1 MQFSPEAVKQIAND
15 PANAEAIRESQK
27 LFQGIMARSTTDR
40 AFRDQL
46 VSSPKDAIAAQYREM
61 FGKEIDGGAAA
72 LDIQFVEPQ
81 GDFTY
86 VLPNRVDA
94 EAELSESELAAVA
107 GGITPTVA
115 LVATYVV
122 GVGVSLGVVWAVH
135 ELTT

>member
-1 MQFSPEAVKQIAND
+1 MQFSQEAVRSIAND

-46 VSSPKDAIAAQYREM
+46 LASPKDAITAQYREM
-61 FGKEIDGGAAA
+61 FGKEMDAAAGA
-72 LDIQFVEPQ
+72 LDIQFVESQ

-107 GGITPTVA
+107 GGITPTVS
-115 LVATYVV
+115 LVATYAL
-122 GVGVSLGVVWAVH
+122 GVGVTLGIVWAVNQ
-135 ELTT
+135 LND